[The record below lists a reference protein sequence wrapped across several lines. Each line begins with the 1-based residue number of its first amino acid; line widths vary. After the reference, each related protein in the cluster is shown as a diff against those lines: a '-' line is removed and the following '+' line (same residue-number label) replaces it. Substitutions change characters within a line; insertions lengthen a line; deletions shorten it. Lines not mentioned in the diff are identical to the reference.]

1 MRMFDKRHELVKF
14 LVVVETGSIL
24 GAAEKIAI
32 SQPALSRIICKL
44 EEQFEGKLFE
54 RTSTGVRLTPLG
66 SMVADRARRIL
77 REMEI
82 AEQEICSTL
91 SGHAGIL
98 SITADQIW
106 ADTVLPTTIYK
117 FRKKHPDVELNLRAA
132 TYADGIQSL
141 ISGESDLHC
150 GSIGGNGVWSP
161 LLLPERVLDMTWGI
175 VAHESHPLHAT
186 KITCGDLTDYPWIE
200 YDAVSNGESDCDNLP
215 SLAHVMDELEQQ
227 TKKRVKA
234 IVRSNLTGLFMMQE
248 GSYLSYLPLNVIDK
262 LPGVSLKPL
271 PVDLGRRRH
280 RTGLIMRRS
289 SRALSAYGCLQKI
302 LRDEALAGISHQCL
316 GLRGAFRPTGQERR
330 AGRCGVSDK
339 RLDAPCWP

>member
-1 MRMFDKRHELVKF
+1 MFDKRHELAKF
-14 LVVVETGSIL
+14 LAVADTGSIL

-44 EEQFEGKLFE
+44 EEQFNGKLFE
-54 RTSTGVRLTPLG
+54 RSSTGVRLTPLG
-66 SMVADRARRIL
+66 SMVAERARHIL
-77 REMEI
+77 REIES

-91 SGHAGIL
+91 SGHTGML

-106 ADTVLPTTIYK
+106 ADTVVPATIHK
-117 FRKKHPDVELNLRAA
+117 FHEKHPDVELKLRAA

-150 GSIGGNGVWSP
+150 GSIGGNGEWSP

-175 VAHESHPLHAT
+175 VAHESHPLHTT
-186 KITCGDLTDYPWIE
+186 KIGCAELTAYPWIE
-200 YDAVSNGESDCDNLP
+200 YDAVSNGETDCDNLP
-215 SLAHVMDELEQQ
+215 SLAHVMSELESR

-234 IVRSNLTGLFMMQE
+234 IVRSNLTGLSMMQE
-248 GSYLSYLPLNVIDK
+248 GCYLSYLPLNVIDK

-271 PVDLGRRRH
+271 PTDMGRRRH

-289 SRALSAYGCLQKI
+289 SRSLSALVQLQRI
-302 LRDEALAGISHQCL
+302 IREVVSQELAAT
-316 GLRGAFRPTGQERR
+316 GARNAKPDAASAQNGSPPRR
-330 AGRCGVSDK
+330 K
-339 RLDAPCWP
+339 R

>member
-1 MRMFDKRHELVKF
+1 MFERRHELSKF
-14 LVVVETGSIL
+14 LVVAEAGSIL
-24 GAAEKIAI
+24 GATEKIAI
-32 SQPALSRIICKL
+32 SQPALSRTICKL
-44 EEQFEGKLFE
+44 EEQFKGKLFD
-54 RTSTGVRLTPLG
+54 RSSTGVCLTPLG

-77 REMEI
+77 REIEI
-82 AEQEICSTL
+82 AEQEIYSTL
-91 SGHAGIL
+91 SGHTGIL

-106 ADTVLPTTIYK
+106 ADTVLPATIHK

-132 TYADGIQSL
+132 SYADGIQSL

-234 IVRSNLTGLFMMQE
+234 IVRSNLTGLSMMQE

-289 SRALSAYGCLQKI
+289 SRSLSAFVEIQRI
-302 LRDEALAGISHQCL
+302 IRDV
-316 GLRGAFRPTGQERR
+316 
-330 AGRCGVSDK
+330 VSNEVATACTDK
-339 RLDAPCWP
+339 AIA